1 MTDVRT
7 FLEVRPEMKDRLRH
21 AIEALVDVL
30 DSLDADTDLEDGGDD
45 ELTGDE
51 EPRLGAATGMHQGHA
66 WNVPTDESDEAEPS
80 LGWTDIGRGCHGLEL
95 PGYADDRELVN
106 EDGGGNDNGIADM
119 DGAYEQLPFLN
130 GAGRVE

>member
-7 FLEVRPEMKDRLRH
+7 FLEIQPGMRDRLRT

-30 DSLDADTDLEDGGDD
+30 DSLDSDPDLEDGGDD
-45 ELTGDE
+45 ELSGDE

-80 LGWTDIGRGCHGLEL
+80 LGWVGIGRGCHGLEL
-95 PGYADDRELVN
+95 PGYADDREQ
-106 EDGGGNDNGIADM
+106 DIADQPH
-119 DGAYEQLPFLN
+119 DDHGEAEPEDW
-130 GAGRVE
+130 R